1 MSNSC
6 IDHLTFNELK
16 QTVGDEFIAE
26 LVTTFFEEAPPMLA
40 ELRRAFDAKDADS
53 FRRTAH
59 SLKTNANT
67 FGVRALG
74 EQAKSLEHGGI
85 PVDTAPLDQLDLTYQ
100 ETANALRALLNG

>member
-1 MSNSC
+1 MSDSC
-6 IDHLTFNELK
+6 IDHHIFNELK
-16 QTVGDEFIAE
+16 QTVGDEFIVE

-40 ELRRAFDAKDADS
+40 ELRRARDAQDADS
-53 FRRTAH
+53 FRRASH

-67 FGVRALG
+67 FGARALG

-100 ETANALRALLNG
+100 ETAAALQALLDG